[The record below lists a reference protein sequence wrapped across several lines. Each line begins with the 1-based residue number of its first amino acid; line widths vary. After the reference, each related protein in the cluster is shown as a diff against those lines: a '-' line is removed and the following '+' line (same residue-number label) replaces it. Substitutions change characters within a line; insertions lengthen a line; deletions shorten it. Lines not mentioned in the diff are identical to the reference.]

1 LRSTNTVTTSA
12 GTGLTPLPP
21 ASFGANAVRPD
32 ASRVGVKARVRIRV
46 RISKGKDRAHYISPA
61 TKGMTLVAIGPVN
74 SLDVIA

>member
-1 LRSTNTVTTSA
+1 
-12 GTGLTPLPP
+12 
-21 ASFGANAVRPD
+21 
-32 ASRVGVKARVRIRV
+32 V